1 MYSPW
6 YISPSE
12 YDSNGSGQFSVSA
25 IGLSG
30 EITSTEYDFGYTA
43 YSSSDFVSIDGV
55 CTFTS
60 PELTCPK
67 KAGEQCGYSVT
78 IEYQDGRTLVQK
90 VTPTANQNAEF
101 VFYPVRNYM

>member
-30 EITSTEYDFGYTA
+30 EITSADTDFGYIA
-43 YSSSDFVSIDGV
+43 YDPGDFNFIEGV

-60 PELTCPK
+60 SDELTCPK
-67 KAGEQCGYSVT
+67 KSGKCGYSLI

-90 VTPTANQNAEF
+90 VIPRSGTNTF
-101 VFYPVRNYM
+101 TFYPVRNYM